1 MPSRASRVKLA
12 NYSIGTTSYAY
23 AAEAGVLMIV
33 QCADCKTRYQLD
45 AAKVPQENIRVRC
58 PRCSAVFRVDGRVA
72 ATVEAF
78 PAQSSSP
85 EFESPMSADAPA
97 DVSIERS
104 TMEQP
109 LSAPEPAA
117 DDLAIETSAQ
127 VESTA
132 PSAPEAAAEPAA
144 ADEMDFEIERS
155 TPPAQ
160 ARPAASVAPATE
172 TAETGSATAVAD
184 APALRR
190 SADANPAEEKSRR
203 LARALVSDILV
214 YNRDARDR
222 ALEEGN
228 IVQSLGQEIK
238 KSWELYKER
247 VTPEMANS
255 NNHFREAL
263 NEILADGQQI
273 F

>member
-1 MPSRASRVKLA
+1 
-12 NYSIGTTSYAY
+12 
-23 AAEAGVLMIV
+23 MIV

-45 AAKVPQENIRVRC
+45 AAKVPQDNIRVRC

-72 ATVEAF
+72 AKVEAIPTQAAS
-78 PAQSSSP
+78 PAPMAASSDHSQGDI
-85 EFESPMSADAPA
+85 A
-97 DVSIERS
+97 IERS
-104 TMEQP
+104 TVEVPSSDPQ
-109 LSAPEPAA
+109 PAA
-117 DDLAIETSAQ
+117 DDLAIEMTAHVEQSEPTSPA
-127 VESTA
+127 E
-132 PSAPEAAAEPAA
+132 SAP

-160 ARPAASVAPATE
+160 ARPAASVAPAATSVE
-172 TAETGSATAVAD
+172 ASSGTALAD
-184 APALRR
+184 APAVKP
-190 SADANPAEEKSRR
+190 STDANLAEEKSRR

-222 ALEEGN
+222 ALEQGN